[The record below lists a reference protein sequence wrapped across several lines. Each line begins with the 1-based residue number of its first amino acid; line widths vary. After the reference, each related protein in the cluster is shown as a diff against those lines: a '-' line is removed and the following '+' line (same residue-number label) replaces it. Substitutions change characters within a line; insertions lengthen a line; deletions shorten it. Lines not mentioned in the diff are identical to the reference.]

1 MQINS
6 PILYIEINSFDFV
19 FIVGDSDLNNN
30 FKLIYSKKIPQE
42 GISENKIT
50 NLDLIYKIIKDN
62 IYSIE
67 QKINFIFKDVILIIK
82 DFNNSIINFTGYKKL
97 NGTQL
102 DKDNVT
108 YILNS
113 LKSKV
118 NEIEKQKKIIHIFNS
133 KYILDKK
140 NIDNLPIGLF
150 GNFYSQE
157 LSFFLIERN
166 DYNNLKNIFDK
177 CSLKITKIIS
187 KNFLEGTK
195 IINEKP
201 DAETFFKIDIGEN
214 IIDISFFENS
224 ALKFSQKFQFGTNL
238 ILNDISK
245 IIALDRKTVK
255 NILKNSNLSE
265 NNTENDFVEKNFFEN
280 LNFRKIKKKLLYDVA
295 RARIQELAEIIILK
309 NINLKSYLK
318 KNLLIYLCIND
329 SFSLNCLQKIYL
341 FEFSKQNEFKVN
353 SIKSLSVEEIYQSAN
368 NLVQYGWKKEAVPI
382 IQEKK
387 SFIAR
392 FFDPIFN

>member
-6 PILYIEINSFDFV
+6 PILYIEINSFDLV
-19 FIVGDSDLNNN
+19 FLVGDSDLNNN

-42 GISENKIT
+42 GMSENKIT

-62 IYSIE
+62 IYVIE

-118 NEIEKQKKIIHIFNS
+118 NETEKQKKIIHIFNS

-157 LSFFLIERN
+157 LSFF
-166 DYNNLKNIFDK
+166 
-177 CSLKITKIIS
+177 
-187 KNFLEGTK
+187 
-195 IINEKP
+195 
-201 DAETFFKIDIGEN
+201 
-214 IIDISFFENS
+214 
-224 ALKFSQKFQFGTNL
+224 
-238 ILNDISK
+238 
-245 IIALDRKTVK
+245 
-255 NILKNSNLSE
+255 
-265 NNTENDFVEKNFFEN
+265 
-280 LNFRKIKKKLLYDVA
+280 
-295 RARIQELAEIIILK
+295 
-309 NINLKSYLK
+309 
-318 KNLLIYLCIND
+318 
-329 SFSLNCLQKIYL
+329 
-341 FEFSKQNEFKVN
+341 
-353 SIKSLSVEEIYQSAN
+353 
-368 NLVQYGWKKEAVPI
+368 
-382 IQEKK
+382 
-387 SFIAR
+387 
-392 FFDPIFN
+392 FN

>member
-1 MQINS
+1 MHINS

-19 FIVGDSDLNNN
+19 FFVGDSDLNNN
-30 FKLIYSKKIPQE
+30 YKLIYSKKIPQE

-50 NLDLIYKIIKDN
+50 NLDGIYKIIKDN
-62 IYSIE
+62 IYTIE

-140 NIDNLPIGLF
+140 HIDNLPIGLF
-150 GNFYSQE
+150 GNLYSQE

-177 CSLKITKIIS
+177 LNLRIKKIIS
-187 KNFLEGTK
+187 KSFLEGVK

-201 DAETFFKIDIGEN
+201 DTETFFKIDMGEN
-214 IIDISFFENS
+214 TINISFFENS
-224 ALKFSQKFQFGTNL
+224 ALKFSQKFNFGTNL

-245 IIALDRKTVK
+245 VIALDIKTVK

-265 NNTENDFVEKNFFEN
+265 ENTENDFIEKNFFEN
-280 LNFRKIKKKLLYDVA
+280 LNFRKIKKKLVYDVA
-295 RARIQELAEIIILK
+295 RARIQELAEIIILE
-309 NINLKSYLK
+309 NINLKSCLK
-318 KNLLIYLCIND
+318 KNLLIYICVND
-329 SFSLNCLQKIYL
+329 SFSFNCLQKVYQ
-341 FEFSKQNEFKVN
+341 FEFSKKNEFKVN

-392 FFDPIFN
+392 FFDLIFN

>member
-1 MQINS
+1 M
-6 PILYIEINSFDFV
+6 
-19 FIVGDSDLNNN
+19 
-30 FKLIYSKKIPQE
+30 
-42 GISENKIT
+42 SENKIT

-62 IYSIE
+62 IYVIE

-157 LSFFLIERN
+157 LPFFLIERN

-187 KNFLEGTK
+187 KNF
-195 IINEKP
+195 
-201 DAETFFKIDIGEN
+201 
-214 IIDISFFENS
+214 
-224 ALKFSQKFQFGTNL
+224 
-238 ILNDISK
+238 
-245 IIALDRKTVK
+245 
-255 NILKNSNLSE
+255 
-265 NNTENDFVEKNFFEN
+265 
-280 LNFRKIKKKLLYDVA
+280 
-295 RARIQELAEIIILK
+295 
-309 NINLKSYLK
+309 
-318 KNLLIYLCIND
+318 
-329 SFSLNCLQKIYL
+329 
-341 FEFSKQNEFKVN
+341 
-353 SIKSLSVEEIYQSAN
+353 
-368 NLVQYGWKKEAVPI
+368 
-382 IQEKK
+382 
-387 SFIAR
+387 
-392 FFDPIFN
+392 